1 MSEWTFDIDEEFCAC
16 VIDWQKACD
25 CVNWTKLMQIL
36 KRTGTDWNKR
46 RLISKLYME
55 QNVNPLNAV
64 LNRNCKSQLTEFFY
78 GIFKFCAWY
87 SKNLNILR
95 TKRDKFVKQKVFC
108 GEGKRHCSECLKNGV
123 ISLPHNGEDKFLN

>member
-1 MSEWTFDIDEEFCAC
+1 
-16 VIDWQKACD
+16 
-25 CVNWTKLMQIL
+25 MQIL

-78 GIFKFCAWY
+78 GIFKFCA
-87 SKNLNILR
+87 
-95 TKRDKFVKQKVFC
+95 
-108 GEGKRHCSECLKNGV
+108 
-123 ISLPHNGEDKFLN
+123 